1 MEDRFTRVLLGP
13 YRSGK
18 SVALLTELTNHC
30 RKDVLAS
37 GDALLLVPS
46 KRYQRLVERRIVKLF
61 NKELLAQSQALEEA
75 RSLIE
80 NAALLKPRSRVK
92 DDDFFFP
99 EYGDEEEEETTSIS
113 IVPCEPRRGYLGM
126 NIESFYQA
134 CSMILRRCGVVPRVI
149 PEAVRPALVSRVLGE
164 LNGQG
169 RIEHLLPI
177 VDFVGTHAALLDLI
191 DELERSGLSPDDV
204 IARLETSAAQS
215 SKHLELALVYKH
227 YWEELDRIGYM
238 DNRRLAF
245 KCREVLAARDAS
257 KPLFGFVGVDGFDR
271 FNHLQLQVLHELSR
285 HSSKSIICFDYSEET
300 SDDARREY
308 MWKDT
313 SFEDLKRVF
322 SKAEFCWNDADLTNG
337 GQVGSPTSTV
347 PIDAIKTVDRFLEM
361 EEIARKVK
369 QTLVVKRIPA
379 DEILVVVPSL
389 GEYKGAIES
398 AFEDAG
404 VPYFVDES
412 IRMMTL
418 PIVQFA
424 LSLLRAFENNFSR
437 SELIR
442 ALSSRFFTRSAFG
455 LSDENVL
462 ALDRLSQKE
471 KVICGR
477 SEWLRV
483 AQALDLGESMR
494 ALLDCLT
501 PPDGTAPLTTFVS
514 WCEDVLSACL
524 SYDEESELQDPV
536 QAWTE
541 ERALME
547 IQNLWASVVQEDA
560 ILYGDRGGFN
570 SDYQGF
576 IKRLLHSF
584 EKANFRGSPQASN
597 SVRISSVDLADSRRF
612 DEVYLAG
619 LVEGEFPRRLAGRGF
634 VNAEEVSRWGTFGVD
649 IHNPRMHP
657 AFEYALFRSLL
668 DRARKRVC
676 LSYPMWD
683 MSGEEL
689 LPSFFLTGESLPITI
704 SELTPFKL
712 ARQVPLSD
720 RNYIA
725 GRLWSEGHE
734 FETINCDPGVLDLY
748 LQLEESIAMV
758 RARTEGMLESPFN
771 GYIAESVKSGALS
784 VRLPKRFSASRLNE
798 YGKCPFRY
806 WVSHVL
812 DLAPF
817 EEATVKL
824 EVRELGETY
833 HLALEK
839 FYDKLISE
847 NLNIAYGDR
856 ELLMKYFE
864 ASIEEALEWLESKRG
879 VNQSEF
885 WEYEKKEIVFRLK
898 KFFDKEIDRAMK
910 SKIDYVPHM
919 VEAAF
924 GMDDSNSAVSAPALK
939 VTDGRRTV
947 EFRGKIDRVDVA
959 GAISLKVDAMH
970 HPSLED
976 GTDSARENPHDAD
989 HRKDDA
995 VHRPALE
1002 DGMGVSREGRSKET
1016 GTVSQLPSVH
1026 SPQMENSH
1034 GRRDYTGVSARVI
1047 DYKAGSTLI
1056 PSREANEGRNM
1067 QLPIYAL
1074 AVERCVLPGSRVS
1087 AGSYLSFMSGGSIG
1101 SLKFEQD
1108 QEDARGYVDIKHI
1121 EQLIL
1126 DYVENMSKGVFTVK
1140 PSTGSVCDR
1149 CDHKRVCRVSEL
1161 RKGGEK
1167 SDLAN

>member
-1 MEDRFTRVLLGP
+1 MKDRFTRILLGP

-18 SVALLTELTNHC
+18 SVALLTELTDHC
-30 RKDVLAS
+30 REDVLAT

-61 NKELLAQSQALEEA
+61 NKELAAQTLALEEA
-75 RSLIE
+75 QSLISS
-80 NAALLKPRSRVK
+80 AALLRRSTPAL
-92 DDDFFFP
+92 DDNYFP
-99 EYGDEEEEETTSIS
+99 EYGEEEEEEPSSIS
-113 IVPCEPRRGYLGM
+113 FAPSEPTRRGYLGI
-126 NIESFYQA
+126 NIEPFYQA
-134 CSMILRRCGVVPRVI
+134 CSLILRRCGVVPRVI
-149 PEAVRPALVSRVLGE
+149 PEAVRPALVSRVLTE
-164 LNGQG
+164 LNHQG
-169 RIEHLLPI
+169 KIEHLLPI
-177 VDFVGTHAALLDLI
+177 IDFVGTHAALLDLI

-227 YWEELDRIGYM
+227 YWDELDRIGYM
-238 DNRRLAF
+238 DNRRIAF

-257 KPLFGFVGVDGFDR
+257 KPLFGLIGVDGFDR
-271 FNHLQLQVLHELSR
+271 FNHLQLQVLRELSR
-285 HSSKSIICFDYSEET
+285 HSGKSIICFDYNEEE

-313 SFEDLKRVF
+313 SFEDLKQVF
-322 SKAEFCWNDADLTNG
+322 SNAEFCWNDPDLSNG
-337 GQVGSPTSTV
+337 GQVGSPTSIV
-347 PIDAIKTVDRFLEM
+347 PIDAFKSVDRFLEM

-369 QTLVVKRIPA
+369 QSLVVKRIPA

-389 GEYKGAIES
+389 KEYKGAIES

-404 VPYFVDES
+404 VPYFVDDS

-424 LSLLRAFENNFSR
+424 MSLLRAFENDFSR
-437 SELIR
+437 SEMIR
-442 ALSSRFFTRSAFG
+442 ALSSRFFTKSAFG
-455 LSDENVL
+455 FTDENIL

-471 KVICGR
+471 KVIGGR

-483 AQALDLGESMR
+483 AEKLDLGDSMR
-494 ALLDCLT
+494 VLLDCLT
-501 PPDGTAPLTTFVS
+501 PPQSTAALTTFVS

-524 SYDEESELQDPV
+524 SFDEDAEFQDPV
-536 QAWTE
+536 QGWTE
-541 ERALME
+541 ERALIE
-547 IQNLWASVVQEDA
+547 IQNLWASVVQEDH
-560 ILYGDRGGFN
+560 ILYGDRGGFK

-576 IKRLLHSF
+576 IKKLLHSF
-584 EKANFRGSPQASN
+584 EKANFRGSPAASN
-597 SVRISSVDLADSRRF
+597 SVRIASVDLADSRRF

-634 VNAEEVSRWGTFGVD
+634 VNAEEVSRWGMFGVD

-704 SELTPFKL
+704 TEAVPFKL
-712 ARQVPLSD
+712 ARTTPVSN
-720 RNYIA
+720 RNFIA
-725 GRLWSEGHE
+725 GRLWNDDQE
-734 FETINCDPGVLDLY
+734 FDTANGDPGVLDLY
-748 LQLEESIAMV
+748 RQMEESIAMV

-771 GYIAESVKSGALS
+771 GFIAESVRSGALS
-784 VRLPKRFSASRLNE
+784 VKLPSRFSASRLNE

-812 DLAPF
+812 NLSPF

-839 FYDKLISE
+839 FYEKLIGE
-847 NLNIAYGDR
+847 NLHIAYSDR
-856 ELLMKYFE
+856 DLLMKYFD
-864 ASIEEALEWLESKRG
+864 ASIEEALDWLERKRG
-879 VNQSEF
+879 VNHGEF
-885 WEYEKKEIVFRLK
+885 WEYEKKEIIFRLK
-898 KFFDKEIDRAMK
+898 KFFDKEIDRALK
-910 SKIDYVPHM
+910 SKIDFVPHM

-924 GMDDSNSAVSAPALK
+924 GMDDSNRAISAPALK
-939 VTDGRRTV
+939 VTDGKRTV

-959 GAISLKVDAMH
+959 GGLSAIED
-970 HPSLED
+970 LE
-976 GTDSARENPHDAD
+976 GKRNF
-989 HRKDDA
+989 
-995 VHRPALE
+995 V
-1002 DGMGVSREGRSKET
+1002 GVT
-1016 GTVSQLPSVH
+1016 
-1026 SPQMENSH
+1026 
-1034 GRRDYTGVSARVI
+1034 ARVI
-1047 DYKAGSTLI
+1047 DYKAGSTVI

-1074 AVERCVLPGSRVS
+1074 AVERCVMPGSKVS

-1108 QEDARGYVDIKHI
+1108 QEDARGYVEIKRI

-1126 DYVENMSKGVFTVK
+1126 DYVENMAKGVFTVK
-1140 PSTGSVCDR
+1140 PSTASVCER

-1167 SDLAN
+1167 NDLVN